1 MDEITYV
8 DRTFMVGRFLVR
20 IELKGEEERGESQA
34 TWHASTE
41 IPYRLGEDADKHF
54 TLGCGKTAYGAVLS
68 LGSAVSNKADV
79 ILGLSPLTE
88 DFKVTPLY
96 RELGHFSRLLSS
108 LAWGTCA
115 GWERGLE
122 AHGGHPTF
130 EEVTQVD
137 AA

>member
-8 DRTFMVGRFLVR
+8 DRTFLVGRFPVR
-20 IELKGEEERGESQA
+20 IELKGEEKLGESRA

-41 IPYRLGEDADKHF
+41 IPYRDGEDAGKHF

-79 ILGLSPLTE
+79 ILDLSPLTE
-88 DFKVTPLY
+88 DYKITPLY
-96 RELGHFSRLLSS
+96 RELCQFARQLSS

-115 GWERGLE
+115 GWEGGLE
-122 AHGGHPTF
+122 AHAGHPTF
-130 EEVTQVD
+130 EEVTSEV